1 MASLNDTLTVGLIL
15 ILLFGAVSLYLY
27 TRVQQCEQ
35 KLNLVESIL
44 LDIKMSAELREYPEL
59 PAPIPV
65 QKVSRSGSVD
75 SDRSNDQARGRGN
88 SRDNNNNNNNNNSHS
103 EEALYASALEE
114 AHLDAEAS
122 TLPPLEESAS
132 GVEVAEAVAA
142 NATSKAEEGKAKS
155 VPTVNY
161 ESMTLAE
168 LKAIGKQR
176 SITGFSAMKRSQ
188 ILEALRNADSKQ
200 TTVAGDLSSFLDMS
214 SPLDEEGVETLSS

>member
-59 PAPIPV
+59 PAPVPV

-88 SRDNNNNNNNNNSHS
+88 SRDNNNNNNNNS

-132 GVEVAEAVAA
+132 GVEVAEAAA
-142 NATSKAEEGKAKS
+142 VVSSKVEEVKAKS

-176 SITGFSAMKRSQ
+176 SITGLSAMKRSQ

-200 TTVAGDLSSFLDMS
+200 TTVAGDLSSFLDMA

>member
-59 PAPIPV
+59 PAPV
-65 QKVSRSGSVD
+65 QGRNGGQDQDHDSSRG
-75 SDRSNDQARGRGN
+75 RHRGN
-88 SRDNNNNNNNNNSHS
+88 SKDNDTNNNNNNNNNNNS

-132 GVEVAEAVAA
+132 GVEVAEAANVA
-142 NATSKAEEGKAKS
+142 SKAEEVKAKS

-176 SITGFSAMKRSQ
+176 SITGLSAMKRSQ

-200 TTVAGDLSSFLDMS
+200 TTVAGDLSSFLDLA

>member
-27 TRVQQCEQ
+27 TRVQQCEH

-59 PAPIPV
+59 PAPVPV
-65 QKVSRSGSVD
+65 QKVSRSGSLD
-75 SDRSNDQARGRGN
+75 NSSRERGN
-88 SRDNNNNNNNNNSHS
+88 SRDNNSNNSNNSNNN

-132 GVEVAEAVAA
+132 GVEVAEAANVA
-142 NATSKAEEGKAKS
+142 SKAEEVKAKS

-176 SITGFSAMKRSQ
+176 SITGLSAMKRSQ

-200 TTVAGDLSSFLDMS
+200 TTVAGDLSSFLDLA

>member
-59 PAPIPV
+59 PAPASV
-65 QKVSRSGSVD
+65 QKVSRSGSLD
-75 SDRSNDQARGRGN
+75 NSSRERGN
-88 SRDNNNNNNNNNSHS
+88 SRDNNNNNSNNN

-132 GVEVAEAVAA
+132 GVEVAEAANVA
-142 NATSKAEEGKAKS
+142 SKAEEVKAKS

-176 SITGFSAMKRSQ
+176 SITGLSAMKRSQ

-200 TTVAGDLSSFLDMS
+200 TTVAGDLSSFLDLA
-214 SPLDEEGVETLSS
+214 SPLDEEGVETLAA